1 MMERIKVRSHKAW
14 VQTIILLIFACL
26 SIYPLLYLT
35 CYSLKTNDEIFYSNP
50 FGLPLHPQW
59 SNYIKAITT
68 FDIMTY
74 FKNSLLTT
82 AIALVGVFIL
92 ILPFSYAVARMK
104 WKLKGAASMF
114 VSIGLFIPLQV
125 SLIPLSVLIKNMGL
139 ANTHWALILPYI
151 AFNLAFPFMIISSS
165 FRALP
170 AELEE
175 AAVIDGAS
183 IYKTFISI
191 MLPLVKPVI
200 TSGALFATL
209 GIWNDYILPTV
220 MISSNELKTLP
231 AGFATFVGQHSTSW
245 GAMGAAMMIASIP
258 TIILYLCFSDKI
270 ENSLTVGGAVKG

>member
-1 MMERIKVRSHKAW
+1 MERIKVRSHKAW

-114 VSIGLFIPLQV
+114 ISIGLFIRL
-125 SLIPLSVLIKNMGL
+125 
-139 ANTHWALILPYI
+139 
-151 AFNLAFPFMIISSS
+151 
-165 FRALP
+165 
-170 AELEE
+170 
-175 AAVIDGAS
+175 
-183 IYKTFISI
+183 
-191 MLPLVKPVI
+191 
-200 TSGALFATL
+200 
-209 GIWNDYILPTV
+209 
-220 MISSNELKTLP
+220 
-231 AGFATFVGQHSTSW
+231 
-245 GAMGAAMMIASIP
+245 
-258 TIILYLCFSDKI
+258 
-270 ENSLTVGGAVKG
+270 

>member
-1 MMERIKVRSHKAW
+1 M
-14 VQTIILLIFACL
+14 
-26 SIYPLLYLT
+26 
-35 CYSLKTNDEIFYSNP
+35 
-50 FGLPLHPQW
+50 
-59 SNYIKAITT
+59 
-68 FDIMTY
+68 
-74 FKNSLLTT
+74 
-82 AIALVGVFIL
+82 FI
-92 ILPFSYAVARMK
+92 
-104 WKLKGAASMF
+104 
-114 VSIGLFIPLQV
+114 SIGLFIPLQV

-183 IYKTFISI
+183 IYKTFFS
-191 MLPLVKPVI
+191 I

-209 GIWNDYILPTV
+209 GIWNEYILPTV

-231 AGFATFVGQHSTSW
+231 AGLATFVGQHSTSL
-245 GAMGAAMMIASIP
+245 GAMGEEMMIASIP

-270 ENSLTVGGAVKG
+270 ENSLTVGGAVIG

>member
-1 MMERIKVRSHKAW
+1 
-14 VQTIILLIFACL
+14 
-26 SIYPLLYLT
+26 
-35 CYSLKTNDEIFYSNP
+35 
-50 FGLPLHPQW
+50 
-59 SNYIKAITT
+59 
-68 FDIMTY
+68 MTY

-114 VSIGLFIPLQV
+114 ISIGLFIPLQV

-183 IYKTFISI
+183 IYKTFFQS
-191 MLPLVKPVI
+191 
-200 TSGALFATL
+200 
-209 GIWNDYILPTV
+209 
-220 MISSNELKTLP
+220 
-231 AGFATFVGQHSTSW
+231 
-245 GAMGAAMMIASIP
+245 
-258 TIILYLCFSDKI
+258 CFHW
-270 ENSLTVGGAVKG
+270 

>member
-1 MMERIKVRSHKAW
+1 MS
-14 VQTIILLIFACL
+14 
-26 SIYPLLYLT
+26 
-35 CYSLKTNDEIFYSNP
+35 
-50 FGLPLHPQW
+50 
-59 SNYIKAITT
+59 
-68 FDIMTY
+68 Y
-74 FKNSLLTT
+74 FKISLLST
-82 AIALVGVFIL
+82 AIALGGVFIL

-114 VSIGLFIPLQV
+114 ISIGLFIPLQV

-183 IYKTFISI
+183 IYKTFFSI
-191 MLPLVKPVI
+191 MLPLVKPAI

-209 GIWNDYILPTV
+209 GIWNEYILPTV

-231 AGFATFVGQHSTSW
+231 AGLATFVGQHSTSW

>member
-114 VSIGLFIPLQV
+114 ISIGLF
-125 SLIPLSVLIKNMGL
+125 
-139 ANTHWALILPYI
+139 
-151 AFNLAFPFMIISSS
+151 FFF
-165 FRALP
+165 
-170 AELEE
+170 
-175 AAVIDGAS
+175 
-183 IYKTFISI
+183 
-191 MLPLVKPVI
+191 
-200 TSGALFATL
+200 
-209 GIWNDYILPTV
+209 
-220 MISSNELKTLP
+220 
-231 AGFATFVGQHSTSW
+231 
-245 GAMGAAMMIASIP
+245 
-258 TIILYLCFSDKI
+258 
-270 ENSLTVGGAVKG
+270 

>member
-114 VSIGLFIPLQV
+114 ISIGLFIPLQV

-175 AAVIDGAS
+175 AAVIDGAVS
-183 IYKTFISI
+183 YTH
-191 MLPLVKPVI
+191 L
-200 TSGALFATL
+200 T
-209 GIWNDYILPTV
+209 LPT
-220 MISSNELKTLP
+220 T
-231 AGFATFVGQHSTSW
+231 
-245 GAMGAAMMIASIP
+245 
-258 TIILYLCFSDKI
+258 
-270 ENSLTVGGAVKG
+270 